1 MKGTHMRLS
10 FGLTTVYDDAEFTL
24 GEGDK
29 AGIVG
34 VNGAGKTTLFRVI
47 LGEIPLDSGSVSIG
61 RARLGYLPQE
71 IALDDETRTVW
82 EYLLSGRPI
91 RRLEEEL
98 EEIYKA
104 LETAEGDAQAALL
117 REMQRKQEALDAAD
131 PYGAEDEL
139 LALAGGMRIDP
150 DLFGRPMRT
159 LSGGQKSKMAF
170 ARLLFSRADVL
181 LLDEPTNHLDETT
194 RDFVIQYLKHY
205 RGSVLIISHDVDFL
219 NQIIHKIVFLN
230 KVTHKIAVYDGNYD
244 TYRQKYEEEKR
255 VRALQAVHQ
264 QKEIKKLADFVQKAK
279 QASQTNHAL
288 KRMGEERALRLEK
301 KRKELIPQEPAYGRV
316 KMDLRPRQE
325 GGAVP
330 LEADR
335 VGFHYPQSPLLYR
348 SLSFLLHGKERFL
361 VVGENGV
368 GKSTLLKLV
377 VRILTPTRGAIVYHP
392 KTDIAYYAQELETL
406 DPEKTVLE
414 NVDDGTHTEREL
426 RRILANFLF
435 RGADVYKKAA
445 VLSPGEK
452 ARVALCQLLLRRANL
467 LVLDEPTNH
476 LDPDTQE
483 ILGRNFRGF
492 DGTILAVSHNPAFAG
507 QIGISRMLILP
518 EGRIEPYSEAL
529 LHYYYEKNT
538 PEEWKKKWA
547 GWRPH
552 HFE

>member
-1 MKGTHMRLS
+1 MKGTHMCLS
-10 FGLTTVYDDAEFTL
+10 FGLTPVYDDAEFTL
-24 GEGDK
+24 GGKDK

-34 VNGAGKTTLFRVI
+34 VNGAGKSTLFRVL
-47 LGEIPLDSGSVSIG
+47 LGEVALDSGSVSVG

-71 IALDDETRTVW
+71 ISLEDETRTVW

-91 RRLEEEL
+91 RQLEAEL
-98 EEIYKA
+98 EDIYKA
-104 LETAEGDAQAALL
+104 LETADGDAQTALL
-117 REMQRKQEALDAAD
+117 RQMQAAQEALDAAS
-131 PYGAEDEL
+131 PYDAEDEL
-139 LALAGGMRIDP
+139 LTLAEDMRIDP
-150 DLFGRPMRT
+150 DLFDRPMRT

-194 RDFVIQYLKHY
+194 RDFVIRYLKNY
-205 RGSVLIISHDVDFL
+205 RGAVLIISHDADFL
-219 NQIIHKIVFLN
+219 NRIIHKVVFIN
-230 KVTHKIAVYDGNYD
+230 KATHKIAVYDGNYD

-255 VRALQAVHQ
+255 TRALAVVRQ

-301 KRKELIPQEPAYGRV
+301 KRKELIPPEPAYGHV

-325 GGAVP
+325 GGTVP
-330 LEADR
+330 LEADG
-335 VGFHYPQSPLLYR
+335 VGFHYPRSPLLYR
-348 SLSFLLHGKERFL
+348 DLSFLLHGKERFL

-377 VRILTPTRGAIVYHP
+377 MKLLTPVRGTITYHP

-406 DPEKTVLE
+406 DPAKTVLE
-414 NVDDGTHTEREL
+414 NVDDGAHTEWEL
-426 RRILANFLF
+426 RRILSNFLF
-435 RGADVYKKAA
+435 RGADVQKKAA

-483 ILGRNFRGF
+483 IMGRNFRGF
-492 DGTILAVSHNPAFAG
+492 DGTILAVSHNPAFAD

-518 EGRIEPYSEAL
+518 EGRIAPYSEAL

-538 PEEWKKKWA
+538 PEAWKKKWA
-547 GWRPH
+547 NWRPH